1 MVKQQRLGLWFLC
14 LACVVVLVCSAQR
27 VLSLHALQMGTVASV
42 VLTQPDSILPDEDVA
57 VTPCELSAKSLLSM
71 PPMLFDA
78 VLLTLGLLLLLLAP
92 ERSCQRRY
100 FPPRSYPHPP
110 SGFISASASSGNDS

>member
-27 VLSLHALQMGTVASV
+27 VLSLHALQMGTAASV
-42 VLTQPDSILPDEDVA
+42 MLIQPDTTPQDDEVA
-57 VTPCELSAKSLLSM
+57 VTPCELSAKSLLSI

-78 VLLTLGLLLLLLAP
+78 ALLLFGLLLLLLAP
-92 ERSCQRRY
+92 QRASQRRF
-100 FPPRSYPHPP
+100 FPPRVISSP
-110 SGFISASASSGNDS
+110 SLRVHLLFCVFRE

>member
-100 FPPRSYPHPP
+100 FPPRVISSP
-110 SGFISASASSGNDS
+110 SLRVHLRFCVFRE

>member
-27 VLSLHALQMGTVASV
+27 VLSLHALQTGTSV
-42 VLTQPDSILPDEDVA
+42 SVMLTQPDTPSQDDDTA

-71 PPMLFDA
+71 PPMLFDSA
-78 VLLTLGLLLLLLAP
+78 LLTLGLLLLLLAP
-92 ERSCQRRY
+92 RRSCQRRF
-100 FPPRSYPHPP
+100 FPPRVISSP
-110 SGFISASASSGNDS
+110 SLRVHLRFCVFQE

>member
-27 VLSLHALQMGTVASV
+27 VLSLHALQMGTAASV
-42 VLTQPDSILPDEDVA
+42 MLTPSDTTQQGDDAA
-57 VTPCELSAKSLLSM
+57 VTPCELSSKSLLSI

-78 VLLTLGLLLLLLAP
+78 ALLTFCLLLLLLAP
-92 ERSCQRRY
+92 QRANVRRF
-100 FPPRSYPHPP
+100 FPPRV
-110 SGFISASASSGNDS
+110 ISSPTLRVHLRFCVFHE